1 MRIGKETVGKSGV
14 LKSALVIVVFISVHA
29 VVTAM
34 AGPWADVIS
43 APFQIC
49 AELLA
54 AWYCL
59 VMVRKSEA
67 RARPGWAYL
76 MLAVLLTAF
85 DTLAC
90 LWAYRVEKLSYDYA
104 NFSDFVLIFQY
115 ITLISA
121 IIWSDDE
128 AAGAYF
134 FGFDLA
140 LALLA
145 TLLSYIL
152 FFNVLP
158 FSNEVA
164 LPVRIDVLIRTY
176 DIINL
181 ALVVAA
187 LTRLIGRSFNSRR
200 HVFDKRLILFLVLFE
215 TIITIYNHV
224 FASLPGAQDAL
235 IDIPFL
241 VLWAQSRKLPAMEAQ
256 NNYRTIVALIVD
268 SVGPAFFTALV
279 LGLGIAVSHQRLWL
293 GIGAILIAITL
304 SALRGALMQSRYI
317 QVQEGL
323 KVAQAHLERLSLLDG
338 LTGLANRRRFD
349 IALRSHFEV
358 AQRSGAPLSLL
369 MLDVDHFKML
379 NDAQG
384 HPAGDR
390 CLIEIARILA
400 GGVSREPDIVA
411 RYGGEEFAILL
422 PATDIAGAQHIARE
436 LVAAVRDSCIPT
448 RTPLGECV
456 TISIGLATMD
466 WTLMAGTADTLVETA
481 DEALYRAKAEGRNRV
496 YPDVMHYEVVSPRRN
511 TG

>member
-1 MRIGKETVGKSGV
+1 MDIGATSIGNKGV
-14 LKSALVIVVFISVHA
+14 LKSALVIVVFISAHA
-29 VVTAM
+29 VVTALSG
-34 AGPWADVIS
+34 AWADVVS
-43 APFQIC
+43 APFQIG
-49 AELLA
+49 AEIMA
-54 AWYCL
+54 ATYCL
-59 VMVRKSEA
+59 VMVRKSEP

-90 LWAYRVEKLSYDYA
+90 LWAYRVEKLSYDFV

-121 IIWSDDE
+121 VIWSEDE

-145 TLLSYIL
+145 TLLGYIL
-152 FFNVLP
+152 LFNVLP
-158 FSNEVA
+158 FSTA
-164 LPVRIDVLIRTY
+164 AQHPIRADVLVRTY
-176 DIINL
+176 DMINV
-181 ALVVAA
+181 ALVCAA
-187 LTRLIGRSFNSRR
+187 LCRLVGRSHNSRR
-200 HVFDKRLILFLVLFE
+200 HVFDQRLILFLVLFE
-215 TIITIYNHV
+215 AIITIYNHV
-224 FASLPGAQDAL
+224 FASHPGAQDAL

-241 VLWAQSRKLPAMEAQ
+241 VLWAQSRALPPADVQ
-256 NNYRTIVALIVD
+256 NNDRTIFALIVD

-317 QVQEGL
+317 RVQEGL

-349 IALRSHFEV
+349 LALRSHFEV
-358 AQRSGAPLSLL
+358 AQRAGAPLSLL
-369 MLDVDHFKML
+369 MIDVDHFKMF

-390 CLIEIARILA
+390 CLVEVARILA
-400 GGVSREPDIVA
+400 GGVSREADLVT

-422 PATDIAGAQHIARE
+422 PATDLAGAYHIAEE
-436 LVAAVRDSCIPT
+436 LVVAVRASGIPT
-448 RTPLGECV
+448 QTPLGDCV
-456 TISIGLATMD
+456 TISVGVAAMD
-466 WTLMAGTADTLVETA
+466 GRSMQTAGNLVDAADR
-481 DEALYRAKAEGRNRV
+481 ALYLAKAGGRNRV
-496 YPDVMHYEVVSPRRN
+496 HADVVMLVRN
-511 TG
+511 VG